1 MADERADD
9 ERRPHPRPHPH
20 PYPHGYGGA
29 EGVDPDVDLDRPQD
43 RRELRLHPVAVPT
56 AVAVGGALGSLA
68 RWWLATPTPTGAVPW
83 PVLWVNV
90 TGCLAIGILLVL
102 VTEVVKDPN
111 PLVRPFL
118 GTGVLGGY
126 TTMSTYADQ
135 VFLLARAGQ
144 AGPAAGYFAGT
155 LAGALL
161 AVAAGVVLTRALCGV
176 RPLVGHH
183 P

>member
-1 MADERADD
+1 MTSRTTTRMLILIIRTLTPTRTASAAPRASI
-9 ERRPHPRPHPH
+9 PTSISTAPRT
-20 PYPHGYGGA
+20 G
-29 EGVDPDVDLDRPQD
+29 
-43 RRELRLHPVAVPT
+43 
-56 AVAVGGALGSLA
+56 A
-68 RWWLATPTPTGAVPW
+68 RWWLARALPAEAVPW
-83 PVLWVNV
+83 PVLWINV
-90 TGCLAIGILLVL
+90 TGCLAVGILLVL
-102 VTEVVKDPN
+102 ITEVAKRPN
-111 PLVRPFL
+111 PLLRPFL

-135 VFLLARAGQ
+135 VILLARAGQ
-144 AGPAAGYFAGT
+144 TGPAAGYFAGT